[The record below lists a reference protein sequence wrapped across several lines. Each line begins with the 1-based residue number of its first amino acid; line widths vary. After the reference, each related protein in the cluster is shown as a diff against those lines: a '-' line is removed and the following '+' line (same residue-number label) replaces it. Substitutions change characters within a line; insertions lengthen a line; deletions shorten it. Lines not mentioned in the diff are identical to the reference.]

1 MGIAIGGL
9 AVGGPSRVT
18 NSGRAAR
25 HPFDRRL
32 QVAKFAL
39 SLHHRQCAVMVEDRD
54 ARRVIAPIL
63 EPLQSLKQ
71 NRAGCLMADVAHD
84 ATHVEPR
91 VYPAAGVVQLRPLER
106 GFGCGCLLAVPSRAL
121 PSAIDSKSSE
131 SV

>member
-1 MGIAIGGL
+1 MGVACAGV
-9 AVGGPSRVT
+9 AVGGAWRVT
-18 NSGRAAR
+18 KSGRAGG
-25 HPFDRRL
+25 HPLDRRL
-32 QVAKFAL
+32 RVAKFAL
-39 SLHHRQCAVMVEDRD
+39 ALQHRQCGVMVEDRD